1 MSESLRLQ
9 TVKSRAARPALQ
21 VGGKTYAWS
30 HLRVAALFLAPSLII
45 FGVFIYY
52 ALGFNIFLSTTSWNF
67 LTPDFPSVG
76 FDNYIRLFN
85 DARFWRA
92 LGNTAVFAVGT
103 ISFSMALG
111 LLLALMLNEKIPARG
126 VLRTIFF
133 SPYVTTTA
141 AVALLWV
148 WIFDPRYGLLN
159 AALALV
165 GIAGPR
171 WLTDQNWSMTAL
183 IIMNVWKTLGYTMV
197 IYLAGLQ
204 AIPRDLLEAAKIDGA
219 GRWTMF
225 RYITFPLLSPT
236 TFFILV
242 TTLLSAFQVFD
253 QVAIMTQG
261 GPVGSTIVLNYYVYE
276 QAFVN
281 LRAGYAAT
289 ISTIFFL
296 ILLSITVIQ
305 VRLSRRWVHYQ

>member
-1 MSESLRLQ
+1 MSESLRLH
-9 TVKSRAARPALQ
+9 SEHRAARQVLQ
-21 VGGKTYAWS
+21 FRGVNYSWS

-45 FGVFIYY
+45 FGVFTYY

-67 LTPDFPSVG
+67 LTPDFPHVG
-76 FDNYIRLFN
+76 LDNYIRLFN
-85 DARFWRA
+85 DTHFWRA
-92 LGNTAVFAVGT
+92 LSNTAVFSIGT
-103 ISFSMALG
+103 ISFSMILG

-133 SPYVTTTA
+133 MPYVTTTA

-148 WIFDPRYGLLN
+148 WIFDPRYGLIN
-159 AALALV
+159 AALALF

-171 WLTDQNWSMTAL
+171 WLTDQSWSMPAL

-219 GRWTMF
+219 GRWAMF
-225 RYITFPLLSPT
+225 RYITLPLLSPT

-242 TTLLSAFQVFD
+242 TTLLSTFQVFD

-261 GPVGSTIVLNYYVYE
+261 GPVGSTRVLNFYLYE

-281 LRAGYAAT
+281 MRAGYAAT
-289 ISTIFFL
+289 ISTVVFI

>member
-1 MSESLRLQ
+1 MSESLRLHS
-9 TVKSRAARPALQ
+9 VESRAARQ
-21 VGGKTYAWS
+21 VLHFRGVKYSWS

-76 FDNYIRLFN
+76 FDNYVRLFN

-92 LGNTAVFAVGT
+92 LSNTAVFAVGT
-103 ISFSMALG
+103 ISFSMLFG
-111 LLLALMLNEKIPARG
+111 LLFALMLNEKIPARG

-133 SPYVTTTA
+133 TPYVTTTA

-148 WIFDPRYGLLN
+148 WIFDPRYGLVN
-159 AALALV
+159 AALAMF
-165 GIAGPR
+165 GIEGPR
-171 WLTDQNWSMTAL
+171 WLTDQNWSMSAL

-197 IYLAGLQ
+197 IYLSGLQ

-261 GPVGSTIVLNYYVYE
+261 GPVGSTSVLNFYVYE

-289 ISTIFFL
+289 ISTIFFI
-296 ILLSITVIQ
+296 ILLSITIIQ